1 MWITHTVGND
11 RGKLAGKPGE
21 EYIPFRSSMI
31 PGHSPGDT
39 HVGFKMVNA
48 PFHDDPDFTKRNPFI
63 RIPLD
68 TGKHTEVHV
77 FVNISCAPLF
87 SGAAGILPTAYP
99 LPFYY
104 VDFGQTHL
112 SQSECPFSWQC
123 PAYFMSR

>member
-87 SGAAGILPTAYP
+87 SGAAGILATAYP

-104 VDFGQTHL
+104 VDFWAD
-112 SQSECPFSWQC
+112 PFV
-123 PAYFMSR
+123 AV